1 MLRTCVLYH
10 WVDPPTP
17 QCYRI
22 RTCLEKT
29 PTPPLH
35 HHVAA
40 LLDVAGAATFAAVA
54 VAVAAAAAAAVAAVA
69 AAAAAA
75 AVAAVAAVGGGWEGT
90 RNVFWRRWWWRKI

>member
-1 MLRTCVLYH
+1 MLYH

-17 QCYRI
+17 PCYRI

-35 HHVAA
+35 HHVEA

-54 VAVAAAAAAAVAAVA
+54 VAVAVA

-75 AVAAVAAVGGGWEGT
+75 AVAVAAVGGGWEGT
-90 RNVFWRRWWWRKI
+90 QNVFWWRWWWRKI